1 MAEADLT
8 MFFGEFEHNVDDK
21 NRLCINSSYRTGM
34 SPDELEKG
42 FVITKGYDGCLA
54 LYPVDNF
61 TALSNEIAG
70 NQFNDADARSGIRE
84 LFRKAVRVSIDSQ
97 GRIVIPQKLREEV
110 GITKVC
116 VENGV
121 LGHIELWAKKAHG
134 DYWDENAD
142 EAAQTG
148 GPMPF

>member
-34 SPDELEKG
+34 TPEELGRG

-54 LYPVDNF
+54 LYTVDNF
-61 TALSNEIAG
+61 RALSNEIAG
-70 NQFNDADARSGIRE
+70 NQFNDPEARTGIRE
-84 LFRKAVRVSIDSQ
+84 LFRKAVRVTIDSQ
-97 GRIVIPQKLREEV
+97 GRIVIPQKLREEA

-134 DYWDENAD
+134 KYWDENAD
-142 EAAQTG
+142 GTAQVG